1 MQAQDAFDHVQ
12 RTRIIAILRGDMHQR
27 EIEIVDALVSGG
39 ITAIEVS
46 VVSPDFADV
55 IRRLEK
61 EFGSRAAIGAGTV
74 LTQAQLSAVAHAGA
88 CFVVS
93 PNTNPAIINGT
104 RELGMASFPGAY
116 TATEIV
122 LASQSGADAVKVFP
136 AVMLGPA
143 YIKALRGPLPET
155 RLIPTGGIHLGNM
168 EDYFVAGSFAVGI
181 GSELVGKS
189 EMNSPDHYQLLH
201 KAEAY
206 ARAART
212 RTDGK

>member
-46 VVSPDFADV
+46 VVSPDFAGV

-61 EFGSRAAIGAGTV
+61 EFGGRAAIGAGTV

-93 PNTNPAIINGT
+93 PNTNPAIISGT
-104 RELGMASFPGAY
+104 HELGMASFPGAY

-136 AVMLGPA
+136 AVTLGPT

-168 EDYFVAGSFAVGI
+168 ADYFAAGSFAVGI

-189 EMNSPDHYQLLH
+189 EMNSPDHDQLLQ
-201 KAEAY
+201 KAAAY
-206 ARAART
+206 AHAARK
-212 RTDGK
+212 RTDG